1 VVDGSDVILEVLDAR
16 DPLGCR
22 CIEMEQTVLAS
33 GSNKKL
39 ILILNKIDLIPRDNV
54 TKWLKYLRNEFPT
67 IAFKASTQ
75 SQKSNLSCKTFQLS
89 NTKSFERSSV
99 CLGSDMLMKLLG
111 NYCRSLDIKTSIT
124 VGVVGLPNVGKSS
137 IINSLKRHR
146 VCNVGATPGITRS
159 MQEIQLDKHIK
170 LLDCPGIVMAGDN
183 DPSAPLRNC
192 LKVEGLSDKIGP
204 VEAILKRCDSKS
216 LILFY
221 AIPDYS
227 DTEEFLSHLARRT
240 GKLKKGGIPNISAA
254 ASKVLLDWN
263 TGKIKFYT
271 HPPEKPTVHISSEI
285 VSEWSRAFDMSG
297 VLEEEEKLLAGLSDK
312 IESALVIDSSQPV
325 ERMATFTGDDEEEDN
340 EIEEDMGSEVESDSS
355 DGEGMDEERNVRN
368 M

>member
-1 VVDGSDVILEVLDAR
+1 MTTPISVKHVASSLYKMVKKKRQSKRTPAAKRYKIEKKVREHKRKIKKEAKLKTKTKRARLRKDPGIPNLFPFKEQVLKEIEAKKEKERENRERHQKEQRQKEITKRRSLQSFQNDINKRTKQFEKKEASRESTDGFKMPKSESSLKAFYKEFRKVVDGSDVILEVLDAR

-124 VGVVGLPNVGKSS
+124 VGVVGIVLNNENIWWYDYTSV
-137 IINSLKRHR
+137 
-146 VCNVGATPGITRS
+146 S
-159 MQEIQLDKHIK
+159 MRI
-170 LLDCPGIVMAGDN
+170 
-183 DPSAPLRNC
+183 
-192 LKVEGLSDKIGP
+192 
-204 VEAILKRCDSKS
+204 
-216 LILFY
+216 
-221 AIPDYS
+221 
-227 DTEEFLSHLARRT
+227 
-240 GKLKKGGIPNISAA
+240 
-254 ASKVLLDWN
+254 
-263 TGKIKFYT
+263 
-271 HPPEKPTVHISSEI
+271 
-285 VSEWSRAFDMSG
+285 
-297 VLEEEEKLLAGLSDK
+297 
-312 IESALVIDSSQPV
+312 
-325 ERMATFTGDDEEEDN
+325 
-340 EIEEDMGSEVESDSS
+340 
-355 DGEGMDEERNVRN
+355 
-368 M
+368 